1 MRMNKF
7 KKFFLL
13 ILAIIPFIAIA
24 IVDLPSIN
32 NNKEFAIECSVQEF
46 DYEELKENSPVIA
59 LVEIVDDLNS
69 DNSVINYL
77 DDSITISGFYGKR
90 NAKVIKYYKN
100 EREYD
105 TNLTIIEPAVITK
118 DNEYIHL
125 EEYEKMELGNK
136 YIVFLSDETE
146 SGNLSILSG
155 NNGKINVSNFND
167 NYYYAILVK
176 SLVEFET
183 PESILPS
190 GTKDVILNSEQINM
204 EYKERVVNNKENKIL
219 NETIKTNLGDLK
231 LETYYDTNLQKE
243 IINIDGITLISDD
256 KLIIK

>member
-167 NYYYAILVK
+167 NDYYTILVK

>member
-1 MRMNKF
+1 M
-7 KKFFLL
+7 
-13 ILAIIPFIAIA
+13 
-24 IVDLPSIN
+24 
-32 NNKEFAIECSVQEF
+32 
-46 DYEELKENSPVIA
+46 
-59 LVEIVDDLNS
+59 
-69 DNSVINYL
+69 
-77 DDSITISGFYGKR
+77 
-90 NAKVIKYYKN
+90 
-100 EREYD
+100 
-105 TNLTIIEPAVITK
+105 TIIEPAVITK

-167 NYYYAILVK
+167 NDYPEILVK
-176 SLVEFET
+176 SLIEFET

-190 GTKDVILNSEQINM
+190 DSKDVILNSEQINM
-204 EYKERVVNNKENKIL
+204 EYKERAINNKENKIL

-231 LETYYDTNLQKE
+231 LETYYDTNLQNE
-243 IINIDGITLISDD
+243 IINIDEITLISDD